1 MEKELTTYTN
11 TQITFSWDT
20 KSMVRRY
27 DELRENDSFDDD
39 DFCRFLREEF
49 IDWVRNSSDKELRR
63 EIIVLNDEGEE
74 LD

>member
-1 MEKELTTYTN
+1 
-11 TQITFSWDT
+11 
-20 KSMVRRY
+20 MVRRY
-27 DELRENDSFDDD
+27 DELRENDPFDDD